1 MSRDYS
7 EVGGSRAPPRSF
19 STMNI
24 YAMSSSSSLLGG
36 PTSHTGPSGEVV
48 DPTTC
53 GILSGFAPS
62 ELRSI
67 LSDRS
72 DVGGVVATS
81 RLPNPHQFEEPPRL
95 GLSAGVTSGSA
106 AIPGPSARRLMHL
119 QSHHQQQQQEH
130 QEHQQHTNTRLN
142 ESSRASAIVAQGH
155 SINQRQ
161 RGPDVHNGTISRS
174 TPDAR
179 SDTSMIMDPQRLINS
194 LSPNAATNH
203 QRASSDLNGDPRSF
217 NTATLLPCPSSGAAN
232 PNPNPVTSF
241 ARNIRDMLLGRSS
254 SGQVST
260 GSRSASY
267 RRIARSRWHHSTGS
281 ILVSTASASRSEDN
295 VAAPNGGRSTQDA
308 SRSVA
313 NSGSA
318 SKSQRFRVPSRR
330 SQLSYTPP
338 PTTVASESETERI
351 AASSLPPQLNRPID
365 LTQSHDR
372 LSLELRPDLVSP
384 TRLREFGGFNRSRP
398 RPRSASSSTS
408 KLAGFWSALISGNTL
423 ISKQTSTG
431 SHQFCHSS

>member
-1 MSRDYS
+1 MSETKVGISPSSTFDPSLFQSITTKEKSGTKLRLLKHIRKRLSSSFGKLSTAKDNAAPQAD

-53 GILSGFAPS
+53 GIPSGFAPS

-142 ESSRASAIVAQGH
+142 ESSRASAVVAQGH

-194 LSPNAATNH
+194 LSPNAAANH

-241 ARNIRDMLLGRSS
+241 ARNIRDFFKERRPNFNQNRFTLGTSSNQWDEKENYYIPKLPRNSADACARFVRIRVEYGTIEFLYVLGRKGMDRKEERVEARELH
-254 SGQVST
+254 SG
-260 GSRSASY
+260 
-267 RRIARSRWHHSTGS
+267 
-281 ILVSTASASRSEDN
+281 
-295 VAAPNGGRSTQDA
+295 
-308 SRSVA
+308 
-313 NSGSA
+313 
-318 SKSQRFRVPSRR
+318 RVNECFLQEFCERTFPMQPGVVR
-330 SQLSYTPP
+330 
-338 PTTVASESETERI
+338 TT
-351 AASSLPPQLNRPID
+351 
-365 LTQSHDR
+365 
-372 LSLELRPDLVSP
+372 
-384 TRLREFGGFNRSRP
+384 
-398 RPRSASSSTS
+398 
-408 KLAGFWSALISGNTL
+408 
-423 ISKQTSTG
+423 
-431 SHQFCHSS
+431 